1 MVIRFDFRD
10 INNGKGLKNEIKLLF
25 PNEGNLNDDELSNK
39 NWICATLDDKQILGG
54 DAENLANGFKKIGI
68 NGVLTAWVADLLNKD
83 YFVVDKFGSDST
95 AIEEMQNPWGRV
107 DHMSS
112 FIFSEYPLRFLIY
125 RPDTCQDRL
134 MVLGPVAFVMEVIKL
149 EGWELYKTDN

>member
-1 MVIRFDFRD
+1 MAIRFDFRE
-10 INNGKGLKNEIKLLF
+10 INNGNDLKNEIKLVF
-25 PNEGNLNDDELSNK
+25 PSDGNLNDVELSNK

-54 DAENLANGFKKIGI
+54 DAENLANGFKIIGI
-68 NGVLTAWVADLLNKD
+68 DSVLTAWVADLLNKD
-83 YFVVDKFGSDST
+83 YFVVDKFGSDSA

-149 EGWELYKTDN
+149 EGWELYKSDN